1 MLILARMSGPEISLN
16 DFLLNQASIN
26 NERLQMD
33 VRQNW
38 QTELRT
44 ERYQQPLR
52 LLRHGYKVY
61 SQNEEDG
68 IIAEIL
74 NRIGPVPQTFVEF
87 GVETGLECNTLRLL
101 MAGWHGLWM
110 EGSQNYVAAIQKHLG
125 DKIKSGQLSVAHA
138 FVTTENIN
146 QLIASANLSG
156 DIGLISIDIDGN
168 DIWVWEALSVVSP
181 AIVVIEYNASWAPP
195 LNLAQPNDPAVYWQG
210 TNYFGSSLEAQTV
223 MAEKKGYQL
232 VGCNFSGSNAFFVR
246 KDLAAGKFHEPATAL
261 EHYEPP
267 RYWMRHLKAGHR
279 PGVGQTVTV
288 SK

>member
-1 MLILARMSGPEISLN
+1 MSTPQISLN
-16 DFLLNQASIN
+16 DFLLNQAAIN

-38 QTELRT
+38 QTELKS

-74 NRIGPVPQTFVEF
+74 ARIGKVPETFVEF

-101 MAGWHGLWM
+101 MAGWKGLWM
-110 EGSQNYVAAIQKHLG
+110 EGSANYVAAIQNNLA
-125 DKIKSGQLSVAHA
+125 DKIKSGHLAVAHS
-138 FVTTENIN
+138 FVTTQNIN
-146 QLIASANLSG
+146 QLIESAGFKG
-156 DIGLISIDIDGN
+156 DLGLISIDIDGN

-195 LNLAQPNDPAVYWQG
+195 LNLAQPNDPAIYWQG
-210 TNYFGSSLEAQTV
+210 TNYFGSSLEAQTR
-223 MAEKKGYQL
+223 MGAQKGYQL

-246 KDLAAGKFHEPATAL
+246 KDLAAGKFHEPATAM
-261 EHYEPP
+261 EHHEPP

-279 PGVGQTVTV
+279 PGVGPTV
-288 SK
+288 SVEG